1 MTPPFGIAAYPIPT
15 AAAHMNASSEM
26 TRASLFLRRIVVDS
40 IRPSM
45 KLQSPACVM
54 IPTFPVS
61 GYSATSGLEFVETIK
76 DPHHVIGL
84 GADLMRATRPMWQ
97 GNDISF
103 TEFAGRGHAYAR
115 PALPDGQR
123 AAHRFRGGEHEPDVM
138 PVPTRKRGRGCG
150 WFYMTSTIGKRGS
163 ASRQAALWSP
173 PAGTSSASGL
183 HHSSDGEHDLGQR
196 SGMSPDSPK
205 GSQRRRRSVKLP
217 RRAPARLPHLGP
229 LDPTAHAAGLL
240 DPFVHLRCLDLLH
253 GLYLDVARAI
263 CASERRW
270 WV

>member
-1 MTPPFGIAAYPIPT
+1 MTPPFGLAAYPIPT
-15 AAAHMNASSEM
+15 AAAHMNAGSKM

-123 AAHRFRGGEHEPDVM
+123 AAHRFRGGEHEPDVDAC
-138 PVPTRKRGRGCG
+138 PDPQTGSRLRLVLHDVDDWETRIGVEAGC
-150 WFYMTSTIGKRGS
+150 
-163 ASRQAALWSP
+163 ALVAPSGNLLRVGSP
-173 PAGTSSASGL
+173 P
-183 HHSSDGEHDLGQR
+183 
-196 SGMSPDSPK
+196 
-205 GSQRRRRSVKLP
+205 
-217 RRAPARLPHLGP
+217 
-229 LDPTAHAAGLL
+229 
-240 DPFVHLRCLDLLH
+240 F
-253 GLYLDVARAI
+253 I
-263 CASERRW
+263 
-270 WV
+270 